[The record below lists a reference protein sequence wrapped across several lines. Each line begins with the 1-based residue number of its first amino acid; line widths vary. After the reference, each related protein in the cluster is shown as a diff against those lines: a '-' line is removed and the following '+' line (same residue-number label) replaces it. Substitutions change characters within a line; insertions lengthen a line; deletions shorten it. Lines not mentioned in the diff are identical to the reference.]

1 MNGVGGNGADFPF
14 ECPICLEDGYIRGQI
29 GGHSLVKTSCPAF
42 HVFHLKCITEWLNG
56 AQQAGKELHERQCSQ
71 CEQPALPLVRLGG
84 ESVRDD
90 ESLYCE
96 SMMLNVCRTGNL
108 GNLKILLRE
117 NEALAKQTFRSALT
131 DHPVHPL
138 TVAVHY
144 GHAHCVQA
152 LIDSHADIN
161 AADHD
166 GETPLSIAVRLRR
179 TDCLQIL
186 ARAGAD
192 ISNVLQSAVREG
204 NLALLECLV
213 STQPDQLILNN
224 ALREAVEQ
232 GRTRCLEILIRT
244 GANNLNEALRIAA
257 ERGQRQCLEI
267 LIRAGANNLNEA
279 LGIAAERGRTQC
291 LEPLVKAGANDL
303 EGALY
308 IAVLTENIPG
318 QNALIEQ
325 GADMTRVL
333 HTAAKKGSV
342 AYLDSQIISR
352 YINAINGQGK
362 TPLHIAAAKG
372 HSQCVKKLLAT
383 EGVEVNAPDNFGLT
397 ALHLA
402 AAGDHLETIKA
413 LVAADGV
420 QVNAKDIDNWT
431 ALHLAARHGCTETVK
446 ALLATDGIL
455 VNEKTD
461 TGFTALDL
469 ATQNG
474 HIACQKL
481 LAGNGAR
488 NNQSYCILL

>member
-1 MNGVGGNGADFPF
+1 MNANAVNANNRHCHWF
-14 ECPICLEDGYIRGQI
+14 
-29 GGHSLVKTSCPAF
+29 VWA
-42 HVFHLKCITEWLNG
+42 
-56 AQQAGKELHERQCSQ
+56 
-71 CEQPALPLVRLGG
+71 G

-90 ESLYCE
+90 ESPYCE
-96 SMMLNVCRTGNL
+96 SMMLNACRTGNL
-108 GNLKILLRE
+108 DNLKILLRE
-117 NEALAKQTFRSALT
+117 DEALAKQTYRSALT
-131 DHPVHPL
+131 DQPVHPL
-138 TVAVHY
+138 TVAIHY

-213 STQPDQLILNN
+213 STQPDPLILYK

-232 GRTRCLEILIRT
+232 GRTQCLEILIRA

-279 LGIAAERGRTQC
+279 LRIAAERGQRQCLEILIRAGANNLNEALRVAAERVRTQC

-303 EGALY
+303 DGALY
-308 IAVLTENIPG
+308 IAVLTENIPC

-333 HTAAKKGSV
+333 HTAARKGSV
-342 AYLDSQIISR
+342 AFLDNQIISR

-372 HSQCVKKLLAT
+372 HCECVKKLLAT
-383 EGVEVNAPDNFGLT
+383 EGVEVNTPDNFGWT

-402 AAGDHLETIKA
+402 AIEDHLETIKA

-431 ALHLAARHGCTETVK
+431 ALHLAASHGCTETVK

-461 TGFTALDL
+461 KGLTALDL
-469 ATQNG
+469 AIQNG
-474 HIACQKL
+474 HSACQKL
-481 LAGNGAR
+481 LAGNGAK